1 VKLNILF
8 ALFLMMGM
16 HVPLTHAVKLYKW
29 VDEQGNVTYQD
40 RPPPAN
46 ASAVEEKDID
56 PNEGVTKFVR
66 PKPTEPSSD
75 GGRSSGRGPSSGSG
89 GRSTAEK
96 GAIVTTDRPF
106 RNERRRGVVP
116 TPPPRPAPAVPP
128 RRPRRAGIPRGGRI
142 PRIPHR

>member
-1 VKLNILF
+1 VKLNILV
-8 ALFLMMGM
+8 ALLLMMAM
-16 HVPLTHAVKLYKW
+16 HAPLSHAVKLYKW

-56 PNEGVTKFVR
+56 PNEGVTKFVL
-66 PKPTEPSSD
+66 PKPTEASSD
-75 GGRSSGRGPSSGSG
+75 DERSPGSGPSSGSG
-89 GRSTAEK
+89 GLSPAEK
-96 GAIVTTDRPF
+96 GAIATTDRPF
-106 RNERRRGVVP
+106 RSERRRGVVP